1 MRLVWRGGCSQC
13 RDPIG
18 PAFPG
23 LLGQRVLHLLI
34 DGLTLIRVRVSA
46 SRRGRA
52 PTPQRGP
59 RQASSTPPSAL
70 EDIAHHLDVHGL
82 FFLGARLR
90 VPGHTGAPAQALK
103 GQVPPSRGGGWG
115 TGLIEGDR
123 QLGVG
128 ASPGLLRRD
137 LPAGLAALG
146 GWLLRAWAGWERTR
160 HQALSRGRKRGDPL
174 WPLDSSARM
183 SPQLSSTHSAS
194 GFLSYQLALAP
205 SKELS
210 RVCSSH
216 PQFCPPPT
224 PFKAPLFPRMNFS
237 RSFSCP

>member
-1 MRLVWRGGCSQC
+1 MRLVWRGGCGQC
-13 RDPIG
+13 RGPIG

-34 DGLTLIRVRVSA
+34 DGLTLVRVRVSA
-46 SRRGRA
+46 SGRGRA

-59 RQASSTPPSAL
+59 RQASSTPPSSL

-90 VPGHTGAPAQALK
+90 IPGHTGAPAEALK

-115 TGLIEGDR
+115 TGLIEGHR

-146 GWLLRAWAGWERTR
+146 GWLLRAWVGQE
-160 HQALSRGRKRGDPL
+160 RKRDTRLSVGEGNGETHCGLFTHLQGHFCLFISP
-174 WPLDSSARM
+174 SF
-183 SPQLSSTHSAS
+183 PQLTAPVRSFPTSWPWRLLTNFPESAARTLNS
-194 GFLSYQLALAP
+194 AP
-205 SKELS
+205 
-210 RVCSSH
+210 H
-216 PQFCPPPT
+216 PQGPSRPP
-224 PFKAPLFPRMNFS
+224 LS
-237 RSFSCP
+237 QE